1 MPRNTQ
7 KGSNSKY
14 GIYIDIDGSGGLT
27 DERFIPG
34 SRFTI
39 HFPGL
44 AAANIPMP
52 VWTAPYP
59 CKVVRAIERHI
70 TVAGQAGTMQ
80 VEKTPSGTVPGSG
93 TNLLAS
99 AFDLTSVA
107 NTNVIISA
115 LATAA
120 AQLVAGDSI
129 STDLNSGAATSY
141 AGGALTIVME
151 WM

>member
-1 MPRNTQ
+1 MPRILD
-7 KGSNSKY
+7 KGTNEKH
-14 GIYIDIDGSGGLT
+14 GIYIDINGDGGLL

-52 VWTAPYP
+52 IWTAPYP
-59 CKVVRAIERHI
+59 CKVIRAIERHI

-99 AFDLTSVA
+99 AFDLTSTA
-107 NTNVIISA
+107 NTAVVINAIA
-115 LATAA
+115 NTLA
-120 AQLVAGDSI
+120 VGDSV
-129 STDLNSGAATSY
+129 STDLLSGVATSY
-141 AGGALTIVME
+141 AGGSLTVVME
-151 WM
+151 WL